1 MKIKTKVLAVLVL
14 TALLLGLG
22 GCFSLFD
29 SSPLELE
36 RKALRHSQ
44 RAADI
49 AQRLIPLLQV
59 SSWEPAYKRAGK
71 LKGELEQTQNLLDQA
86 MKRWA
91 LRGQSPLSYE
101 LDSMEILN
109 NVADSNQ
116 YIQEKL
122 SLQIQGQGE
131 ITTSV
136 QNRLIDKAKQ
146 NSKDL
151 GRVVDK
157 IGKAIDKHLAP
168 PEEGP

>member
-1 MKIKTKVLAVLVL
+1 MKTKVLAVLVL
-14 TALLLGLG
+14 IALLLSLG

-36 RKALRHSQ
+36 RKALHHAQ
-44 RAADI
+44 KAADI
-49 AQRLIPLLQV
+49 AQRLVPLLQV
-59 SSWEPAYKRAGK
+59 GDWEHGYKRAGK

-101 LDSMEILN
+101 LDSVEILN
-109 NVADSNQ
+109 DVADSNQ
-116 YIQEKL
+116 YIQDKL
-122 SLQIQGQGE
+122 TAGE

-136 QNRLIDKAKQ
+136 QNRLIDKAKE
-146 NSKDL
+146 NAKDL

-157 IGKAIDKHLAP
+157 IGKAIDKHLTP
-168 PEEGP
+168 TKE